1 MTPAVMTTLA
11 GIISNITDIVTGIV
25 TWMGDILDFIVD
37 NPIVYV
43 PILFAFAGVGVGML
57 RRVFK
62 W

>member
-1 MTPAVMTTLA
+1 MAALA
-11 GIISNITDIVTGIV
+11 DIITSIGTMVTGIV
-25 TWMGDILDFIVD
+25 TWMGSILGFITT

-57 RRVFK
+57 HRVFK